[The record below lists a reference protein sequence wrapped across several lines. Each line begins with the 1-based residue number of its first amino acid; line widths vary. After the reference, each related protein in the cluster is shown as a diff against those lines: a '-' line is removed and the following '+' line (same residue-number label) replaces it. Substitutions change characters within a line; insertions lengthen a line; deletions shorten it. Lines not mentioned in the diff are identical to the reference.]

1 MLELPI
7 PKAFLTHERNS
18 RYNSLPM
25 TAPSTKKKRWLAAT
39 LAMMLLMVS
48 VVFYRLVW
56 ATGLHGIWVT
66 GCAELV
72 LATFGLMWGFF
83 AAWGLFI
90 KPGPTVRRASDESW
104 VTVVVFGIGT
114 FVLWLLLWPLWYVVW
129 LLRSL
134 FP

>member
-7 PKAFLTHERNS
+7 PKAFRTHERNS

-39 LAMMLLMVS
+39 LAMMLLMAS
-48 VVFYRLVW
+48 VAILN
-56 ATGLHGIWVT
+56 
-66 GCAELV
+66 LV
-72 LATFGLMWGFF
+72 LVGGINKSGFMGCMELLIAAWGLMWGFF

-90 KPGPTVRRASDESW
+90 KPGPTVRRAADESW
-104 VTVVVFGIGT
+104 VTVVVFGMGT

>member
-1 MLELPI
+1 MLELPTLR
-7 PKAFLTHERNS
+7 AFLTHERNS
-18 RYNSLPM
+18 GCSSLPM

-48 VVFYRLVW
+48 VVFFRLVW
-56 ATGLHGIWVT
+56 AAGLRDIWVT
-66 GCAELV
+66 ECVELI
-72 LATFGLMWGFF
+72 LATFGLMWGIF

-90 KPGPTVRRASDESW
+90 KPRPTVRRATDESW
-104 VTVVVFGIGT
+104 VTVVVFGMGT
-114 FVLWLLLWPLWYVVW
+114 FVLWLLLWPLWYTVW